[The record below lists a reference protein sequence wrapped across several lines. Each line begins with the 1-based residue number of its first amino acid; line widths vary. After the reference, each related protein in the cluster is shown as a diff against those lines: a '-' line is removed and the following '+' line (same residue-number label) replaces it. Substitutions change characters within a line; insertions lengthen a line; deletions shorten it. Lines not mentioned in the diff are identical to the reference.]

1 MLRKN
6 IIFIAFWKYI
16 VTDIWKF
23 EKLYDST
30 ETFLQCVRLVKWRF
44 EAVKVRAERL
54 LGLIIQ
60 TQAQY
65 PNVTGI
71 DDLEET
77 IRVILD
83 KVVQEI
89 SQDTQSSSTP
99 FVVCESEGKGAP
111 KYQIS
116 QQELELYVANGFT
129 IKLIVE
135 MLQVS
140 SRTVMRR
147 LHDFGIKLSG
157 KFSVISEE
165 ELDREVELIL
175 VQFLN
180 SGHKKMRGY
189 LTSNGYNIQEYR
201 VHESMRRVDPEGVML
216 RSLQSRPAVQR
227 KYKIAGL
234 FHCGIMMATINLL
247 WKIRF
252 FLLKYFT

>member
-1 MLRKN
+1 M
-6 IIFIAFWKYI
+6 
-16 VTDIWKF
+16 
-23 EKLYDST
+23 
-30 ETFLQCVRLVKWRF
+30 
-44 EAVKVRAERL
+44 KVRAERL

-83 KVVQEI
+83 KVLQEI

-157 KFSVISEE
+157 KFSVISDE

-175 VQFLN
+175 FQFPN
-180 SGHKKMRGY
+180 SGYKKMRGY

-227 KYKIAGL
+227 KYKVAGL

>member
-1 MLRKN
+1 M
-6 IIFIAFWKYI
+6 
-16 VTDIWKF
+16 
-23 EKLYDST
+23 
-30 ETFLQCVRLVKWRF
+30 
-44 EAVKVRAERL
+44 KVRAERL

-99 FVVCESEGKGAP
+99 FVVCESEGKVAP

-227 KYKIAGL
+227 KYKVAGL